1 MKSWFFIRE
10 ICSGFAWPLHNISLF
25 ILSFEQ
31 ASSLGGLM
39 REETV
44 TQMQTAEMN
53 GASRSSEG
61 KSYIEVIKQ
70 EENLHEASKQ
80 S

>member
-1 MKSWFFIRE
+1 
-10 ICSGFAWPLHNISLF
+10 
-25 ILSFEQ
+25 
-31 ASSLGGLM
+31 M